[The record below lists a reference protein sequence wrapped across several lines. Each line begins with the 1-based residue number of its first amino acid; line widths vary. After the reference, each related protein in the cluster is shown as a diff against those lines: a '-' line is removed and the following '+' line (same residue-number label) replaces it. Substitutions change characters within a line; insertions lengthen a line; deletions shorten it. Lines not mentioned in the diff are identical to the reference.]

1 MCLCVYVCCVF
12 VCVYL
17 CLCTC
22 TVHVCVLCVSM
33 HVCAC
38 GCVYGMHV
46 CICTLCLHVHVCLSV
61 VYCVSQS
68 ITFTA
73 LVKRETTLMRR
84 EIDSVSA
91 ALVVPDCVVLFG

>member
-1 MCLCVYVCCVF
+1 M
-12 VCVYL
+12 
-17 CLCTC
+17 
-22 TVHVCVLCVSM
+22 CVLCVSM

-38 GCVYGMHV
+38 VRMCVWMHV

-61 VYCVSQS
+61 VYCSQS

-73 LVKRETTLMRR
+73 LVKRETILMRR

-91 ALVVPDCVVLFG
+91 ALVVPDCVVLFGQRWSRACVVLMG